1 MASHHDQ
8 AICIRHWDFSDT
20 SQTVSMFCRT
30 TGIVRGIAKGAR
42 RDRGA
47 FAGGMDLLVMGELS
61 WIESKGSDLCTLTS
75 WLPTES
81 WPALRTSP
89 RANTGAWYVLECIG
103 RMLEAHDPHPGLFD
117 QLVETFHGFSSGKVE
132 ASMVRFLWSL
142 LGETG
147 FGPRL
152 SIPPIEPCS
161 FDPGM
166 GCVDRPTDHTWTVRS
181 STLVAIDQAL
191 RHDPA
196 LTEPDALRGAT
207 LLAACVRHHLQ
218 FEPGTQLAFFGPIP
232 QGTRPVQRPGSD
244 HTHG

>member
-1 MASHHDQ
+1 MATHHDQ

-20 SQTVSMFCRT
+20 SQTVGMFSRT
-30 TGIVRGIAKGAR
+30 SGIVRGIAKGAR
-42 RDRGA
+42 RERGA
-47 FAGGMDLLVMGELS
+47 FSGGMDLLTMGELS
-61 WIESKGSDLCTLTS
+61 WIEAHTGDLCTLTS

-103 RMLEAHDPHPGLFD
+103 RMLEPRDPHPELFD
-117 QLVETFHGFSSGKVE
+117 SLIETFEGFSRGDVE

-152 SIPPIEPCS
+152 AVPTTETCA

-166 GCVDRPTDHTWTVRS
+166 GCLDHTTEQAWTVRS
-181 STLVAIDQAL
+181 STLMAIDRAL
-191 RHDPA
+191 KRDPQ
-196 LTEPDALRGAT
+196 LTTPDALRGAT

-218 FEPGTQLAFFGPIP
+218 LEPGTQNAFFGPIP
-232 QGTRPVQRPGSD
+232 QGTRATQRRGAD
-244 HTHG
+244 HRHG

>member
-1 MASHHDQ
+1 MATHHDL
-8 AICIRHWDFSDT
+8 AICIRHWDFSYT
-20 SQTVSMFCRT
+20 SQTVGMFCRT
-30 TGIVRGIAKGAR
+30 AGIVRGIAKGAR
-42 RDRGA
+42 RERGA
-47 FAGGMDLLVMGELS
+47 FSGGMDLLTMGELS
-61 WIESKGSDLCTLTS
+61 WIEARTGDLCTLTS

-103 RMLEAHDPHPGLFD
+103 RMLEPHDPHLELFD
-117 QLVETFHGFSSGKVE
+117 SLVATFHGFASGEVD

-152 SIPPIEPCS
+152 ATPPTETCA

-166 GCVDRPTDHTWTVRS
+166 GCVEHTTEQTWTVRS
-181 STLVAIDQAL
+181 STLLAIDRAI
-191 RHDPA
+191 RRDPE
-196 LTEPDALRGAT
+196 LTAADALRGAT

-218 FEPGTQLAFFGPIP
+218 LEPATQTAFFGPIP
-232 QGTRPVQRPGSD
+232 QGTRASQRRGTD
-244 HTHG
+244 LRHG

>member
-1 MASHHDQ
+1 MATHHDL

-20 SQTVSMFCRT
+20 SQTVGMFCRT
-30 TGIVRGIAKGAR
+30 AGIVRGIAKGAR
-42 RDRGA
+42 RERGA
-47 FAGGMDLLVMGELS
+47 FSGGMDLLTMGELS
-61 WIESKGSDLCTLTS
+61 WIEARTGDLCTLTS

-103 RMLEAHDPHPGLFD
+103 RMLEPHDPHPELFD
-117 QLVETFHGFSSGKVE
+117 SLVATFHGFASGEVD

-152 SIPPIEPCS
+152 ATPPTETCA

-166 GCVDRPTDHTWTVRS
+166 GCVEHTTEQTWTVRS
-181 STLVAIDQAL
+181 STLQAIDRAI
-191 RHDPA
+191 RRDPG
-196 LTEPDALRGAT
+196 LTAADALRGAT

-218 FEPGTQLAFFGPIP
+218 LEPTTQTAFFGPIP
-232 QGTRPVQRPGSD
+232 QGTRASQRRGTD
-244 HTHG
+244 LRHG